1 MLNKTWPR
9 ITWVLVW
16 NDNYSIE
23 IKSQKTG
30 KDQKQKKGE
39 DKKEESKVVDPL
51 IFKPIG
57 YISDGELKGYYYHM
71 PHF

>member
-1 MLNKTWPR
+1 MITIQSRSNLKKPEKT
-9 ITWVLVW
+9 
-16 NDNYSIE
+16 
-23 IKSQKTG
+23 KSK
-30 KDQKQKKGE
+30 KKGE